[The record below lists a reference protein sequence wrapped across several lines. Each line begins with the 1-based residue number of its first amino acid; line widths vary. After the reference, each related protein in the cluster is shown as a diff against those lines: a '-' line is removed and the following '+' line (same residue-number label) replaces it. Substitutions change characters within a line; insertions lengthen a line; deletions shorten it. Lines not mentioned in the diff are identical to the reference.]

1 MFLCSSLCVYVC
13 VRWWWGGGQVCV
25 CVWQGRGVCVCVCM
39 CVHMCVCAL
48 GRGGGGGG
56 GLMKIQHK
64 SGKLACFQWFEC
76 GKLRP
81 ACKHC
86 SGRSRQN
93 RVQIITTW
101 REKEKHK
108 PTCSCAACPWERRCA
123 ASTADRR
130 SSSWCLSSDIA
141 AKRCRKECS
150 SCSYCEHSGMSDSQ
164 LND

>member
-1 MFLCSSLCVYVC
+1 MCVC
-13 VRWWWGGGQVCV
+13 VCVWWGGGRQVCV
-25 CVWQGRGVCVCVCM
+25 CVAGQRHVCVCVCVWM
-39 CVHMCVCAL
+39 GVHMCVCM
-48 GRGGGGGG
+48 G

-64 SGKLACFQWFEC
+64 CGKLACFQWFEC

-81 ACKHC
+81 ACTHC

-93 RVQIITTW
+93 RVQITTTW

-141 AKRCRKECS
+141 AKRCRRECS
-150 SCSYCEHSGMSDSQ
+150 SCSYCEHSGTSDSQ
-164 LND
+164 LSD